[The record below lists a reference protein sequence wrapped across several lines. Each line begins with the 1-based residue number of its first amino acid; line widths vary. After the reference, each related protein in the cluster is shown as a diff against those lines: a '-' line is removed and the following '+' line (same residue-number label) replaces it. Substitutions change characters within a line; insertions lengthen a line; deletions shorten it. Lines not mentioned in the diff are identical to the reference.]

1 MPSQPTEG
9 LPTTILEAMACGTPA
24 YATPV
29 SGVPD
34 VVREGET
41 GFLMRS
47 TDPDR
52 IAADVVGALD
62 GGELADYGR
71 RCRALVEAEYA
82 FRPAV
87 ERYRSI
93 LAAVTAS

>member
-1 MPSQPTEG
+1 M
-9 LPTTILEAMACGTPA
+9 

-41 GFLMRS
+41 GFIIDSHEPARMRS
-47 TDPDR
+47 DIIDILAR
-52 IAADVVGALD
+52 EEFEDVSG
-62 GGELADYGR
+62 
-71 RCRALVEAEYA
+71 RCRRLIRDEFSLEA
-82 FRPAV
+82 AV

-93 LAAVTAS
+93 LTDDVPAD